1 MMFAALPGRRCLWD
15 KWYLYINAS
24 VMFGLFGKLKDFLI
38 PTLRNQQHKTS
49 SFASGEWRP
58 NKKRRAASREDVTGH
73 DIFGRVGLV
82 RSEKIKWHHP
92 PALSGL
98 FFWSFTEKQI
108 GLSWFS
114 WAAMYERWKTVSP
127 VIHGGIVFC
136 MVLCIDVGILRYSG
150 RVFCTL
156 FLLGVSHEIAMNAD
170 VFLALPKSRWTKRGA
185 RAIRV
190 DWGCQFWWV

>member
-1 MMFAALPGRRCLWD
+1 
-15 KWYLYINAS
+15 
-24 VMFGLFGKLKDFLI
+24 MFGLFGKLKDFLI

-58 NKKRRAASREDVTGH
+58 NKKRRAASREDVTGMIFLVYTPPCRAFLLKLYWKADWALMIQLSSDVWTLNNCVSS
-73 DIFGRVGLV
+73 DI
-82 RSEKIKWHHP
+82 
-92 PALSGL
+92 
-98 FFWSFTEKQI
+98 
-108 GLSWFS
+108 
-114 WAAMYERWKTVSP
+114 Y
-127 VIHGGIVFC
+127 GGIIFC
-136 MVLCIDVGILRYSG
+136 MVLGIDVGILRYSA

-190 DWGCQFWWV
+190 DWGCEFW